1 MFHLS
6 RSHILVLMGLAVG
19 AGMAAAA
26 EQEMNARDVFR
37 SARDRFYKE
46 NPQAAPS
53 QTAASQTAPPPTSGT
68 QAARRPAEQA
78 PSRRPERAPDQRP
91 HTAQRPDPDAPVL
104 LPVVDRRPVLNPVT
118 DAPLGLRYSLLR
130 QTKNGSVEEV
140 DVDTVFHSGDRIRI
154 RLESTD
160 MAYLYILA
168 KGASGRWR
176 ALFPAE
182 GSGQDH
188 TMRPDESQVV
198 PQGGWFAFDHQAG
211 EERVFVMLS
220 RKRVDDL
227 DQAIARLRR
236 TDRPQPATAPAA
248 QDVPVMLAMHTAG
261 ARDLVFEKVDTAEH
275 AAYVAT
281 KTGGPDSHVVAELT
295 LKHR

>member
-1 MFHLS
+1 MFHSS
-6 RSHILVLMGLAVG
+6 RSRILALALLAVG

-26 EQEMNARDVFR
+26 EREMGARDVFR

-46 NPQAAPS
+46 NPQAAPPS
-53 QTAASQTAPPPTSGT
+53 ATKAVE
-68 QAARRPAEQA
+68 PATKRVEQA
-78 PSRRPERAPDQRP
+78 QPNIPAPLPPLVRLAETQ
-91 HTAQRPDPDAPVL
+91 DAPVL
-104 LPVVDRRPVLNPVT
+104 VPVVDRRPVLSAVT

-130 QTKNGSVEEV
+130 QTKDQSVEEV
-140 DVDTVFHSGDRIRI
+140 DVETTFHSGDRIRI

-176 ALFPAE
+176 VLFPAD
-182 GSGQDH
+182 GAGQDH
-188 TMRPDESQVV
+188 RMRPDESQVV

-211 EERVFVMLS
+211 EEKVFVMLS
-220 RKRVDDL
+220 RKKVDDL
-227 DQAIARLRR
+227 DQAIARLRNAGQQ
-236 TDRPQPATAPAA
+236 PQKAAPAPAAPA

-261 ARDLVFEKVDTAEH
+261 ARDLVFEKVDTTEH

>member
-1 MFHLS
+1 MFHSS
-6 RSHILVLMGLAVG
+6 RSRILALALLAVG

-26 EQEMNARDVFR
+26 ERELGARDVFR

-46 NPQAAPS
+46 NPQAAPP
-53 QTAASQTAPPPTSGT
+53 QATKPIGPATKPVEQAQPKMPRPTPPPVRPSET
-68 QAARRPAEQA
+68 Q
-78 PSRRPERAPDQRP
+78 
-91 HTAQRPDPDAPVL
+91 DAPVL
-104 LPVVDRRPVLNPVT
+104 VPVVDRRPVLSAVT
-118 DAPLGLRYSLLR
+118 DEPLALRYSLLR
-130 QTKNGSVEEV
+130 QTKDRSVEEV
-140 DVDTVFHSGDRIRI
+140 DVDTTFHSGDRIRI

-176 ALFPAE
+176 VLFPAD
-182 GSGQDH
+182 GAGQDH
-188 TMRPDESQVV
+188 RMRPDESQVV

-211 EERVFVMLS
+211 EEKVFVMLS

-227 DQAIARLRR
+227 DQAIARLRNAGQ
-236 TDRPQPATAPAA
+236 QPAKAAPAPAAPA

-261 ARDLVFEKVDTAEH
+261 ARDLVFEKVDTTEH